1 VCHFLLVCEH
11 VLREEAL
18 PMIPTLILI
27 HSYDDGIKIR
37 SYHST
42 SKSSQIVSFD
52 HLLYG
57 SS

>member
-1 VCHFLLVCEH
+1 MCHFLLVCEH

-27 HSYDDGIKIR
+27 HSCDDGIEIR

-42 SKSSQIVSFD
+42 SKLNQIVSFD
-52 HLLYG
+52 HFLYA